1 MADLTNKQQ
10 NLVDDGKFGSG
21 FGAGPRRFGANNQQ
35 TVLGTGAG
43 VRQVAQP
50 TQTTT
55 TAPAKA
61 TAAPTGNQNYIF
73 TGLVEALNTYQ
84 NDLAK
89 QNKYDIADVYEI
101 IFEPVSLEESTIKKP
116 GSTDRSKTANK
127 NSDTAKETLD
137 PNTDRVDN
145 NSQNWPISQG
155 TQVVQA
161 IDQILRSSSFA
172 SDQALQQV
180 DPVTQETIP
189 NPKSG
194 GGTTVWYKVSVQA
207 TSLGYDAARRDY
219 AYRMTYLITP
229 YAVSNLETPFFPK
242 SRYRGS
248 HKSYYYW
255 FTGQNTQIL
264 NFEQAFNTLY
274 TLILSGNGP
283 VGARTQLTTDYR
295 DQYSYTAM
303 PTTTQK
309 TGQATGT
316 YTNNAV
322 DSLTD
327 FFYDPNSQSEV
338 TLRIVGDPAWLQQGE
353 ASGGITNG
361 QFTFAPFNA
370 DGSINYDSQEIVFDI
385 SWNQPQDYDFS
396 TGVMNVNNQQGLSRQ
411 NNTYTATAV
420 KSFFSKGRFEQEL
433 KGKQILE
440 SAQLEQQT
448 PVVVPPAPPKAA
460 PKAPAPFEEGFPT
473 EREVGTNPLAARA
486 LPQPLPTNLSAP
498 PVSRFGGVT
507 IRRNQ

>member
-1 MADLTNKQQ
+1 MADLTNKEQ
-10 NLVDDGKFGSG
+10 NQTAGFASNGGGAAFGNPLLTRQ
-21 FGAGPRRFGANNQQ
+21 GAK
-35 TVLGTGAG
+35 AG

-55 TAPAKA
+55 TPPAKA
-61 TAAPTGNQNYIF
+61 PAAPTGNQNYIF
-73 TGLVEALNTYQ
+73 TGLIEALNTYQ

-89 QNKYDIADVYEI
+89 QKKYEIADVYEI
-101 IFEPVSLEESTIKKP
+101 IFEPLVLEESTVKKP

-137 PNTDRVDN
+137 PKTDRVDN

-161 IDQILRSSSFA
+161 IDQILRSSSFV

-180 DPVTQETIP
+180 DPLTQEVLP
-189 NPKSG
+189 NPKAG

-264 NFEQAFNTLY
+264 NFEQTYNTLY

-283 VGARTQLTTDYR
+283 VAARTHLTTDYR

-327 FFYDPNSQSEV
+327 FFYDPSAQNEV
-338 TLRIVGDPAWLQQGE
+338 TLRIIGDPAWLQQGE
-353 ASGGITNG
+353 ASGGINNG

-370 DGSINYDSQEIVFDI
+370 DGSINYDSQDIVFDI
-385 SWNQPQDYDFS
+385 SWSQPQDYDFS
-396 TGVMNVNNQQGLSRQ
+396 TGVMNVNNQAGLPRQ

-420 KSFFSKGRFEQEL
+420 KSFFSKGRFEQEI
-433 KGKQILE
+433 KGKQLLE
-440 SAQLEQQT
+440 SAELEKPEPA
-448 PVVVPPAPPKAA
+448 PVATAPAPPKAS
-460 PKAPAPFEEGFPT
+460 PKAPVPKVDPYDLNDTGFAT
-473 EREVGTNPLAARA
+473 NAGGAAFGNPLIAKKGRI
-486 LPQPLPTNLSAP
+486 Q
-498 PVSRFGGVT
+498 R
-507 IRRNQ
+507 